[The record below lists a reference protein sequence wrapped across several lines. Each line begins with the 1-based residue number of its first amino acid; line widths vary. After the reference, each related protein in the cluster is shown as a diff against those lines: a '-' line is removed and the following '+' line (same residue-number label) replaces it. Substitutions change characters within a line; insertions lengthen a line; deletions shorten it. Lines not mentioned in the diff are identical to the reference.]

1 MYSRRYFL
9 RSSALAIAGLST
21 LSLPSF
27 LKRAAASSTDS
38 RKVLVVIFQRGAAD
52 GLNIVVPYGD
62 SHYYKARPT
71 LAIPAPSS
79 SKPESAIDLDG
90 FFGLHPQMKP
100 LKEFWDTKQMAIV
113 HAAGSP
119 DSTRSHFD
127 AQDYMEL
134 GTPGKKT
141 TRDGWLNRQLQTQ
154 DKEHPLQAVAIGKK
168 QPRALEGRS
177 PSLTLSSLASFGT
190 RDAFEAMYAESPD
203 GLLQNA
209 GSEAF
214 EAMKI
219 IKKLRAQGYSP
230 KAEYPRGPLGQNL
243 KQIAQLIKANVGL
256 EIAFTDMDGWDTHAN
271 QRQRLQQLLGEF
283 SCAIAAF
290 CKDLGERMEQVAVVT
305 MSEFGRTVRENGTLG
320 TDHGHANCMFVL
332 GGNVKGG
339 RVLGKWPGLSGD
351 ALYEGRDLALTT
363 DFRQV
368 CSEVISRHC
377 RIRELS
383 KVFPDFKQ
391 TSPLGLF

>member
-9 RSSALAIAGLST
+9 RSSALAIAGIST
-21 LSLPSF
+21 LSAPSF
-27 LKRAAASSTDS
+27 LKRVAAANS

-62 SHYYKARPT
+62 PHYYKARPT

-100 LKEFWDTKQMAIV
+100 LKEFWDAKQLAIV

-141 TRDGWLNRQLQTQ
+141 TRDGWLNRQLQLDSQ
-154 DKEHPLQAVAIGKK
+154 RNPLKAVAIGKK
-168 QPRALEGRS
+168 QPRVLDGES
-177 PSLTLSSLASFGT
+177 PSLTLSSLAGFGT
-190 RDAFEAMYAESPD
+190 RDAFEAMYAESSD
-203 GLLQNA
+203 NLLQGA

-214 EAMKI
+214 EAMKVI
-219 IKKLRAQGYSP
+219 RKLRAQGYSP
-230 KAEYPRGPLGQNL
+230 KVDYPRGPLGQNL

-256 EIAFTDMDGWDTHAN
+256 EIAFTDMDGWDTHSN
-271 QRQRLQQLLGEF
+271 QRQRLNQLLGEF
-283 SCAIAAF
+283 SSAIAAF
-290 CKDLGERMEQVAVVT
+290 CKDLGELMEDVAIVT

-332 GGNVKGG
+332 GGSVKGG
-339 RVLGKWPGLSGD
+339 RVLGKWPGLSSD
-351 ALYEGRDLALTT
+351 DLYEGRDLALTT

-368 CSEVISRHC
+368 CSEVISKHC
-377 RIRELS
+377 RVKNLS

-391 TSPLGLF
+391 TSSIGLF

>member
-9 RSSALAIAGLST
+9 RSSALAIVGLST
-21 LSLPSF
+21 LSIPSF
-27 LKRAAASSTDS
+27 LKRVAASSS

-62 SHYYKARPT
+62 SNYYKARPT
-71 LAIPAPSS
+71 LAIPTPSS
-79 SKPESAIDLDG
+79 KLESAIDLDG

-100 LKEFWDTKQMAIV
+100 LKEFWDAKQLAIV

-134 GTPGKKT
+134 GTPGRKT
-141 TRDGWLNRQLQTQ
+141 TRDGWLNRQLQLNR
-154 DKEHPLQAVAIGKK
+154 ERNPLKAVAVGKK
-168 QPRALEGRS
+168 QPKALEGES
-177 PSLTLSSLASFGT
+177 PSLTLSSLAGFGT
-190 RDAFEAMYAESPD
+190 RDAFEAMYTESHD
-203 GLLQNA
+203 GLFQDA

-214 EAMKI
+214 EAMRV
-219 IKKLRAQGYSP
+219 IKRLQAQGYTP
-230 KAEYPRGPLGQNL
+230 KADYPRGSLGQNL

-256 EIAFTDMDGWDTHAN
+256 EIAFTDMEGWDTHSN
-271 QRQRLQQLLGEF
+271 QRQRLNQLLSEF
-283 SCAIAAF
+283 SSALAAF
-290 CKDLGERMEQVAVVT
+290 CKDLEGHMENVAIVT

-339 RVLGKWPGLSGD
+339 RVLGKWPGLSNEN
-351 ALYEGRDLALTT
+351 LYEGRDLALTT

-368 CSEVISRHC
+368 CSEVISKHSG
-377 RIRELS
+377 ITDIS
-383 KVFPDFKQ
+383 KVFPGFKP
-391 TSPLGLF
+391 TSPIGLF